1 MVVLNNYI
9 CLTSLIRQAILM
21 KIASHAVILD
31 DQKIVAFSFALLLKR
46 ECGIDLVQS
55 FSQGSEFLQFLRAF
69 GKRDLFVFLDYYLPN
84 ENGLSLLTEIRRI
97 NGDAKVIFL
106 TGATAPVVISSILQY
121 RPEGILSKSCE
132 LSEVL
137 ACFEA
142 IKKKEVYICEEF
154 ERILSTHGKKIK
166 TFTTREIEVLQ
177 YFSEGYSVAETA
189 SKTFLSPHTVVAHRR
204 KMMAKAD
211 CQTIGQMLKY
221 AREHNLI

>member
-1 MVVLNNYI
+1 MVVLNDYI
-9 CLTSLIRQAILM
+9 CLTRLIKQAILM
-21 KIASHAVILD
+21 KTTSHAIILD

-46 ECGIDLVQS
+46 ECGIELVQS

-69 GKRDLFVFLDYYLPN
+69 GKQELFVFLDYYLPN

-106 TGATAPVVISSILQY
+106 TGATAPAVISSILQY
-121 RPEGILSKSCE
+121 RPEAVLSKSCE
-132 LSEVL
+132 LSEVF

-142 IKKKEVYICEEF
+142 IKKKELYICSEF
-154 ERILSTHGKKIK
+154 ERILSTYDKKIK
-166 TFTTREIEVLQ
+166 TFTPREIEVLQ

-189 SKTFLSPHTVVAHRR
+189 SRTFLSPHTVVAHRR
-204 KMMAKAD
+204 KMMAKAA